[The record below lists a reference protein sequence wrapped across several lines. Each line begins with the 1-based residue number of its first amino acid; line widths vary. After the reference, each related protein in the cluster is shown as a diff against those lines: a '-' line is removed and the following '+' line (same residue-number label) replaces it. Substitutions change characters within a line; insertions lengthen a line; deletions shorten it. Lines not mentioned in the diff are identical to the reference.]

1 MLRHERD
8 RFLDD
13 LTTDELSKRLGV
25 KLVTVESNGAEF
37 IEKIL
42 Y

>member
-13 LTTDELSKRLGV
+13 VTTDELSERLGV
-25 KLVTVESNGAEF
+25 ELVAVESSGAEF